1 MAPFEALYGRRCRT
15 PLSWSQ
21 TGERK
26 IFGPDLVTEAEEKVK
41 TIQNNLK
48 VAQSRQKS
56 YADIRRRQLQF
67 QIGEFVYL
75 QVSPTRG
82 VQKFGVKGKL
92 GPRYIGPF
100 EILEICGPVAYRL

>member
-26 IFGPDLVTEAEEKVK
+26 IFGSDLVTEVENKVK
-41 TIQNNLK
+41 VIQANLK

-56 YADIRRRQLQF
+56 YADKRRKPLQF
-67 QIGEFVYL
+67 EVGDHVYRI
-75 QVSPTRG
+75 SPTKG
-82 VQKFGVKGKL
+82 VQRFGLKGKL
-92 GPRYIGPF
+92 APRYIGPF
-100 EILEICGPVAYRL
+100 EILKICVPVAYRI